1 MCQIQLVKRQT
12 AVIFYVLAFYVAL
25 QFAWWGYHLIELT
38 QEVAGTDNIVTHK
51 VIMITGEGLV
61 FFLILS
67 LGLWRIRSAIKRDQ
81 QLTIRQSNFL
91 LSVTHELKTPLAST
105 KLYLQTLMKR
115 EFPVEKRNE
124 LLQKAL
130 HENQRLEE
138 IVEAIL
144 TASRIENGTMV
155 AHKEW
160 ISLNDLMTELA
171 LNYNNRLEKEWI
183 VLEFDETIHIEADV
197 FMTKT
202 ILINLIEKALKYAG
216 SAEKLTLFIH
226 KDNQNS
232 KFGVKDL
239 GPGISKEAQADI
251 FKKFVRLENEE
262 TRSQKGTGLGLFIA
276 SEFTKLIGGK
286 LQYLENQPKG
296 AIFEITV

>member
-1 MCQIQLVKRQT
+1 MYQIQLVKRQT

-202 ILINLIEKALKYAG
+202 ILINLIENALKYAG
-216 SAEKLTLFIH
+216 STEKLTLFIH

-276 SEFTKLIGGK
+276 AEFTKLIGGK
-286 LQYLENQPKG
+286 LQYIENQPKG

>member
-1 MCQIQLVKRQT
+1 LYQIQLVKRQT
-12 AVIFYVLAFYVAL
+12 AVIFYVLSFYVAL

-202 ILINLIEKALKYAG
+202 ILINLIENALKYAG
-216 SAEKLTLFIH
+216 STEKLTLFIH

>member
-1 MCQIQLVKRQT
+1 MKKQT

-130 HENQRLEE
+130 LENQRLEE

-160 ISLNDLMTELA
+160 ISLNDLLTELA
-171 LNYNNRLEKEWI
+171 TSYNNRLEKEW
-183 VLEFDETIHIEADV
+183 VTLELDEVIHIEADL

-202 ILINLIEKALKYAG
+202 ILINLVENALKYAG
-216 SAEKLTLFIH
+216 SDDKLTLFLY
-226 KDNQNS
+226 KENQNS

-276 SEFTKLIGGK
+276 AEFTKLIGGK
-286 LQYLENQPKG
+286 IQFKENQPKG

>member
-1 MCQIQLVKRQT
+1 MKRQT

-115 EFPVEKRNE
+115 EFLVEKRNE

-202 ILINLIEKALKYAG
+202 ILINLIENALKYAG
-216 SAEKLTLFIH
+216 STEKLTLFIH

-276 SEFTKLIGGK
+276 AEFTKLIGGK

>member
-1 MCQIQLVKRQT
+1 MKRQT

-115 EFPVEKRNE
+115 EFLVEKRNE

-202 ILINLIEKALKYAG
+202 ILINLIENALKYAG
-216 SAEKLTLFIH
+216 STEKLTLFIH

-276 SEFTKLIGGK
+276 AEFTKLIGGK
-286 LQYLENQPKG
+286 LQYIENQPRG

>member
-1 MCQIQLVKRQT
+1 MKRQT

-67 LGLWRIRSAIKRDQ
+67 LGLWRIRSVIKRDQ

-115 EFPVEKRNE
+115 EFPIEKRNE

-130 HENQRLEE
+130 IENQRLEE

-183 VLEFDETIHIEADV
+183 ILELDEVIHIEADL

-202 ILINLIEKALKYAG
+202 ILINLIENALKYAG
-216 SAEKLTLFIH
+216 TNEKLTLFLH
-226 KDNQNS
+226 KDNLNS
-232 KFGVKDL
+232 KFGVKDV
-239 GPGISKEAQADI
+239 GPGISKDAQADI

-276 SEFTKLIGGK
+276 AEFTKLIGGK
-286 LQYLENQPKG
+286 IQFKENQPKG

>member
-1 MCQIQLVKRQT
+1 MKQQT

-115 EFPVEKRNE
+115 EFPADKRNE

-130 HENQRLEE
+130 YENQRLEE

-160 ISLNDLMTELA
+160 ITLNDLMTELA
-171 LNYNNRLEKEWI
+171 LNYNNRLEKEWVTPDLAEI
-183 VLEFDETIHIEADV
+183 IHIEADV

-202 ILINLIEKALKYAG
+202 ILINLIENALKYAG
-216 SAEKLTLFIH
+216 TNEKLTLFLYKEH
-226 KDNQNS
+226 QNI

-239 GPGISKEAQADI
+239 GPGISKEAQTDI

-276 SEFTKLIGGK
+276 AEFTTLIGGK
-286 LQYLENQPKG
+286 IQFLENQPKG

>member
-1 MCQIQLVKRQT
+1 LCQIQLVKRQT

-115 EFPVEKRNE
+115 DFPIEKRNE

-202 ILINLIEKALKYAG
+202 ILINLIENALKYAG
-216 SAEKLTLFIH
+216 STEKLTLFIH

-276 SEFTKLIGGK
+276 AEFTKLIGGK
-286 LQYLENQPKG
+286 LQYIENQPRG

>member
-115 EFPVEKRNE
+115 DFPIEKRNE

-202 ILINLIEKALKYAG
+202 ILINLIENALKYAG
-216 SAEKLTLFIH
+216 STEKLTLFIH

-276 SEFTKLIGGK
+276 AEFTKLIGGK
-286 LQYLENQPKG
+286 LQYIENQPRG

>member
-1 MCQIQLVKRQT
+1 MKRQT

-115 EFPVEKRNE
+115 DFPIEKRNE

-202 ILINLIEKALKYAG
+202 ILINLIENALKYAG
-216 SAEKLTLFIH
+216 STEKLTLFIH

-276 SEFTKLIGGK
+276 AEFTKLIGGK
-286 LQYLENQPKG
+286 LQYIENQPRG

>member
-1 MCQIQLVKRQT
+1 VKKQT

-115 EFPVEKRNE
+115 EFPADKRNE

-130 HENQRLEE
+130 YENQRLEE

-160 ISLNDLMTELA
+160 ITLNDLMTELA
-171 LNYNNRLEKEWI
+171 LNYNNRLEKEWVTLDLAEI
-183 VLEFDETIHIEADV
+183 IHIEADV

-202 ILINLIEKALKYAG
+202 ILINLIENALKYAG
-216 SAEKLTLFIH
+216 TNEKLTLFLYKEH
-226 KDNQNS
+226 QNI

-239 GPGISKEAQADI
+239 GPGISKEAQTDI

-276 SEFTKLIGGK
+276 AEFTKLIGGK
-286 LQYLENQPKG
+286 IQFLENQPKG

>member
-1 MCQIQLVKRQT
+1 VKRQT
-12 AVIFYVLAFYVAL
+12 AIIFYVLAFYVAL

-38 QEVAGTDNIVTHK
+38 HEVAGTDSVVTHK

-67 LGLWRIRSAIKRDQ
+67 LGLWRIRSAIKKDQ
-81 QLTIRQSNFL
+81 QLTVRQSNFL

-115 EFPVEKRNE
+115 EFPTEKRNE

-130 HENQRLEE
+130 LENQRLEE

-160 ISLNDLMTELA
+160 INLNELMSELA
-171 LNYNNRLEKEWI
+171 SNYNNRLEKEWI
-183 VLEFDETIHIEADV
+183 VLELSETIHLEADV

-202 ILINLIEKALKYAG
+202 ILINLIENALKYAG
-216 SAEKLTLFIH
+216 SEEKLTLFLN
-226 KDNQNS
+226 KENQNS

-276 SEFTKLIGGK
+276 AEFTKLIGGN
-286 LQYLENQPKG
+286 LQYKENQPKG

>member
-1 MCQIQLVKRQT
+1 MKKQT

-130 HENQRLEE
+130 IENQRLEE

-183 VLEFDETIHIEADV
+183 VLELDEVIHIEADL

-202 ILINLIEKALKYAG
+202 ILINLIENALKYAG
-216 SAEKLTLFIH
+216 TSEKLTLFLH

-239 GPGISKEAQADI
+239 GPGITKEAQADI

-276 SEFTKLIGGK
+276 AEFTKLIGGK
-286 LQYLENQPKG
+286 IQFKENQPKG

>member
-1 MCQIQLVKRQT
+1 MKRQT

-130 HENQRLEE
+130 IENQRLEE

-183 VLEFDETIHIEADV
+183 VLELDEVIHIEADL

-202 ILINLIEKALKYAG
+202 ILINLIENALKYAG
-216 SAEKLTLFIH
+216 TNEKLTLFLH
-226 KDNQNS
+226 KDNLNS
-232 KFGVKDL
+232 KFGVKDV
-239 GPGISKEAQADI
+239 GPGISKDAQADI

-276 SEFTKLIGGK
+276 AEFTKLIGGK
-286 LQYLENQPKG
+286 LQYIENQPNG

>member
-1 MCQIQLVKRQT
+1 VKKQT

-130 HENQRLEE
+130 LENLRLEE

-160 ISLNDLMTELA
+160 ISLNDLLTELA
-171 LNYNNRLEKEWI
+171 TSYNNRLEKEW
-183 VLEFDETIHIEADV
+183 VTLELDEVIHIEADL

-202 ILINLIEKALKYAG
+202 ILINLVENALKYAG
-216 SAEKLTLFIH
+216 TNEKLTLFLY
-226 KDNQNS
+226 KENQNS

-276 SEFTKLIGGK
+276 AEFTKLIGGK
-286 LQYLENQPKG
+286 IQFKENQPKG

>member
-1 MCQIQLVKRQT
+1 MYQIQLVKRQT

-115 EFPVEKRNE
+115 DFPIEKRNE

-202 ILINLIEKALKYAG
+202 ILINLIENALKYAG
-216 SAEKLTLFIH
+216 STEKLTLFIH

-276 SEFTKLIGGK
+276 AEFTKLIGGK
-286 LQYLENQPKG
+286 LQYIENQPRG

>member
-1 MCQIQLVKRQT
+1 MKKQT

-115 EFPVEKRNE
+115 EFPADKRNE

-130 HENQRLEE
+130 YENQRLEE

-160 ISLNDLMTELA
+160 ITLNDLMTELA
-171 LNYNNRLEKEWI
+171 LNYNNRLEKEWVTLDLAEI
-183 VLEFDETIHIEADV
+183 IHIEADV

-202 ILINLIEKALKYAG
+202 ILINLIENALKYAG
-216 SAEKLTLFIH
+216 TNEKLTLFLYKEH
-226 KDNQNS
+226 QNI

-239 GPGISKEAQADI
+239 GPGISKEAQTDI

-276 SEFTKLIGGK
+276 AEFTKLIGGK
-286 LQYLENQPKG
+286 IQFLENQPKG

>member
-1 MCQIQLVKRQT
+1 MKKQT

-130 HENQRLEE
+130 LENQRLEE

-160 ISLNDLMTELA
+160 ISLNDLLTELA
-171 LNYNNRLEKEWI
+171 TSYNNRLEKEW
-183 VLEFDETIHIEADV
+183 VTLELDEVIHIEADL

-202 ILINLIEKALKYAG
+202 ILINLVENALKYAG
-216 SAEKLTLFIH
+216 TNEKLTLFLY
-226 KDNQNS
+226 KENQNS

-276 SEFTKLIGGK
+276 AEFTKLIGGK
-286 LQYLENQPKG
+286 IQFKENQPKG